1 VWYPRAPCNQVQA
14 GAGTKLPAA
23 HKLASQKRNCAS
35 AAISAKRRS
44 AQSPPAGLS
53 FAPLSAVLPAMPLLQ
68 LRNLDYSV
76 GGPLLLDHVDF
87 TLDAN
92 ERVCVV
98 GRNGAGK
105 STLLKLIAGDIRPDD
120 GVVQAEGGTR
130 IARLA
135 QEVPQATQGNVFD
148 VVARGLGE
156 LGDWLAQFHHLS
168 HALEVPGNTEAMAAV
183 QTRIE
188 SVGGWDL
195 DRRVGDVLQ
204 RLDLPEEADFAALSG
219 GMKRR
224 VLLAQALVQAP
235 DVLLL
240 DEPTNHLDIESIAWM
255 EEFLR
260 QFRGSIIFITHD
272 RSFLRALATRIVEID
287 RGKLTS
293 WPGDYDNY
301 LRRREERLHAEAQEN
316 ARFDKLLA
324 QEEVWIRQGIK
335 ARRTRDEGRVRRLKQ
350 MRVERGERR
359 ELGGNARMELADAA
373 RSGKRVVEAKNVYFA
388 YQRRPMVV
396 NFSCNIQRGDRIGII
411 GPNGSGKTTL
421 LNLLLGQLQP
431 DRGEIIAGTNLEI
444 AYFDQHR
451 LQLRDDLN
459 ALDNVSEGREYIELN
474 GARKHIIGY
483 LQDFLF
489 TPDRARAPITA
500 LSGGERNRLLLAKLF
515 AKPSNLLVMD
525 EPTNDLDVETLE
537 LLEDLLTDYAG
548 TLLLVSHD
556 RAFIDNVVTS
566 TLVLEGEGRIGEYVG
581 GYSDWQR
588 QRPQSRGAAKAAEA
602 AKAEARLS
610 EAAAAA
616 PARRKLSYKDQREL
630 EQLPARI
637 EQLEE
642 TVARLGAEMNQPA
655 FFQQAPAAI
664 VAANQRL
671 AGLQAELEGAY
682 QRWQE
687 LEA

>member
-1 VWYPRAPCNQVQA
+1 M
-14 GAGTKLPAA
+14 
-23 HKLASQKRNCAS
+23 S
-35 AAISAKRRS
+35 
-44 AQSPPAGLS
+44 
-53 FAPLSAVLPAMPLLQ
+53 LLQ
-68 LRNLDYSV
+68 LRQVDYSV
-76 GGPLLLDHVDF
+76 GGPLLLDGIDF
-87 TLDAN
+87 TLEAN

-105 STLLKLIAGDIRPDD
+105 STLLKLIGGDIRPDD
-120 GVVQAEGGTR
+120 GVIQVEGGTR

-135 QEVPQATQGNVFD
+135 QEVPQATAGSVFD
-148 VVARGLGE
+148 VVAQGLGE
-156 LGDWLAQFHHLS
+156 LGGWLAQFHQLS
-168 HALEVPGNTEAMAAV
+168 HALDVPGNTEALSAV
-183 QTRIE
+183 QSRIE
-188 SVGGWDL
+188 AAQGWDL

-204 RLDLPEEADFAALSG
+204 RLDLPEDLDFAALSG

-260 QFRGSIIFITHD
+260 QFRGSIVFITHD

-287 RGKLTS
+287 RGTLTS

-350 MRVERGERR
+350 MRVERAQRR
-359 ELGGNARMELADAA
+359 ELGGNARMELADAS

-388 YQRRPMVV
+388 FERRPMVV
-396 NFSCNIQRGDRIGII
+396 NFSCTIQRGDRIGII

-421 LNLLLGQLQP
+421 LQLLLGERAP
-431 DRGEIIAGTNLEI
+431 DRGDIQLGTNLEI

-451 LQLRDDLN
+451 VQLRDDLN
-459 ALDNVSEGREYIELN
+459 ALDNVAEGREYVELN
-474 GARKHIIGY
+474 GSRKHIVGY

-489 TPDRARAPITA
+489 TPERARAPITA

-515 AKPSNLLVMD
+515 SKPSNLLVMD

-537 LLEDLLTDYAG
+537 LLEDILADYTG

-566 TLVLEGEGRIGEYVG
+566 TLVLEGEGRVAEYVG
-581 GYSDWQR
+581 GYSDWLR
-588 QRPQSRGAAKAAEA
+588 QRPTPRARTAPVAAKP
-602 AKAEARLS
+602 
-610 EAAAAA
+610 AA
-616 PARRKLSYKDQREL
+616 PAAASEPAPAGKRKLSYKDQREL

-637 EQLEE
+637 EQLES
-642 TVARLGAEMNQPA
+642 AIAGIGAAMNDPA

-664 VAANQRL
+664 VASNQRL
-671 AGLQAELEGAY
+671 ADLQAELDRAY
-682 QRWQE
+682 ARWGE
-687 LEA
+687 LEG

>member
-1 VWYPRAPCNQVQA
+1 
-14 GAGTKLPAA
+14 
-23 HKLASQKRNCAS
+23 
-35 AAISAKRRS
+35 
-44 AQSPPAGLS
+44 
-53 FAPLSAVLPAMPLLQ
+53 MPLLQ
-68 LRNLDYSV
+68 LRQVDYSV

-87 TLDAN
+87 NLDAN
-92 ERVCVV
+92 ERVCIV

-105 STLLKLIAGDIRPDD
+105 STLMKLIAGEIRPDD
-120 GVVQAEGGTR
+120 GVVQVDGGTR
-130 IARLA
+130 VARLA
-135 QEVPQATQGNVFD
+135 QEVPQATAGSVFD
-148 VVARGLGE
+148 VVALGLGE
-156 LGDWLAQFHHLS
+156 LGAWLAQFHHLS
-168 HALEVPGNTEAMAAV
+168 HALDVPGNTEALAAV

-188 SVGGWDL
+188 SVHGWDL

-204 RLDLPEEADFAALSG
+204 RLDLPEDADFAALSG

-255 EEFLR
+255 EDFLR
-260 QFRGSIIFITHD
+260 QFRGSIVFVTHD

-350 MRVERGERR
+350 MRVDRAERR
-359 ELGGNARMELADAA
+359 ELSGTARMELADAA
-373 RSGKRVVEAKNVYFA
+373 KSGKRVIEAKNVYFA
-388 YQRRPMVV
+388 FERRPMVV
-396 NFSCNIQRGDRIGII
+396 NFSCNIQRGDGIGII

-421 LNLLLGQLQP
+421 LQLLLGDLAP
-431 DRGEIIAGTNLEI
+431 DRGEIQRGTNLEI

-451 LQLRDDLN
+451 VQLRDDLS
-459 ALDNVSEGREYIELN
+459 ALDNVAEGREYIELN
-474 GARKHIIGY
+474 GSRKHIVGY

-489 TPDRARAPITA
+489 TPERARAPITA

-515 AKPSNLLVMD
+515 AKPSNLLIMD

-566 TLVLEGEGRIGEYVG
+566 TLVLEGEGRISEYVG
-581 GYSDWQR
+581 GYGDWLR
-588 QRPQSRGAAKAAEA
+588 QRPTPRSKPAAAAAK
-602 AKAEARLS
+602 S
-610 EAAAAA
+610 AAAA
-616 PARRKLSYKDQREL
+616 PAAESATPAKRKLSYKDQREL

-637 EQLEE
+637 EQLEN
-642 TVARLGAEMNQPA
+642 TVAELGAAMNEAA
-655 FFQQAPAAI
+655 FFQQAPTAI

-671 AGLQAELEGAY
+671 ATVQAELEQAY
-682 QRWQE
+682 ARWSE
-687 LEA
+687 LEG